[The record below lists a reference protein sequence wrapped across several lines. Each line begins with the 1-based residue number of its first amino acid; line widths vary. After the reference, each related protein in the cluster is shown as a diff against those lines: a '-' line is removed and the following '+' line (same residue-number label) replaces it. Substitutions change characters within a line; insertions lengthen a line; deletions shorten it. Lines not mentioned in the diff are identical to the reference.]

1 MKHIMDR
8 VAHVLLRPVSVP
20 ASTRSNGAGA
30 VLGEDGG
37 TQDRTG
43 RGEPQSSSA
52 PKECAPLRQDS
63 ASHDDR
69 RSEPR
74 HEEKVD
80 VILTPLD
87 DVSKRLRGI
96 TLNVSNRGVRV
107 RLDPNS
113 EQPNQRQVYR
123 IETGANRILCEVRNS
138 AIMPASVEV
147 GFEILSRPQAGKA
160 SMNKLNAAA
169 AS

>member
-8 VAHVLLRPVSVP
+8 VARVLSRPVSVP

-30 VLGEDGG
+30 VPREDGC

-43 RGEPQSSSA
+43 QGLRSSSA
-52 PKECAPLRQDS
+52 PAESAALRQES
-63 ASHDDR
+63 ASSAER

-87 DVSKRLRGI
+87 NVSKRLRGV

-113 EQPNQRQVYR
+113 EQPNQRQIYR

-138 AIMPASVEV
+138 ASMPASVEV
-147 GFEILSRPQAGKA
+147 GFEIVSRPQPAKAGTDRLKT
-160 SMNKLNAAA
+160 AAA
-169 AS
+169 W